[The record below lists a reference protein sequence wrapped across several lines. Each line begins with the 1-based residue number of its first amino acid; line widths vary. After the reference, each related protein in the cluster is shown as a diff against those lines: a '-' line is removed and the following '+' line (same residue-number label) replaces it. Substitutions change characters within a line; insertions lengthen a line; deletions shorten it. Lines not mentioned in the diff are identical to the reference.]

1 MVATLLLAIV
11 LTGCQSGKMGIG
23 KTIDDMVIRHGGGF
37 NTYATIKHDFDYGHI
52 MRARARAL
60 AMEQDN
66 RDYVQSRQLLKRKIE
81 PARRRIFL
89 HYLRLAKRYA
99 QQRQWSK
106 AMQAYDQAMAV
117 TIKPMRMQQR
127 REAMLQA
134 VRQLR
139 FQHLIQQRRREDQWL
154 LRQSSA
160 FIPPAGLRVQDEMYV
175 RMRAHYHD
183 RLDDRARLAWREAK
197 RFLRRGAPEMAYLEV
212 ESYLRFRPA
221 SKPGRKLLL
230 EIKQRMPAFVHIPR
244 AMGNVQGKQANIEG
258 MGGANQEVTAAQIQ
272 AASKA
277 GDWLKAS
284 QWAHR
289 YRRQHGK
296 DAEALLMS
304 VQRQTD
310 AAAKKLFAK
319 GNVAF
324 RQERLNLAIQ
334 YWSDTVALVPEK
346 PEYAEALRRAKQ
358 LKERLRLLQENV
370 TMGKRHGFHS
380 TTTTQD

>member
-1 MVATLLLAIV
+1 MVATLLLAII

-89 HYLRLAKRYA
+89 HYLRLAKRYE

-117 TIKPMRMQQR
+117 TIQPAAMQQR
-127 REAMLQA
+127 REAMWQQL
-134 VRQLR
+134 RQLR
-139 FQHLIQQRRREDQWL
+139 FQRLIQQRRRQDQL
-154 LRQSSA
+154 LFRQSRA
-160 FIPPAGLRVQDEMYV
+160 FIPPAGLSAQDEMYG

-183 RLDDRARLAWREAK
+183 RLDDRARLAFREAK
-197 RFLRRGAPEMAYLEV
+197 RFLRKGAPEMAYLEI
-212 ESYLRFRPA
+212 ESYLRFRPD
-221 SKPGRKLLL
+221 SKPGKKLLL
-230 EIKQRMPAFVHIPR
+230 EIKQGMPAFVKIPR
-244 AMGNVQGKQANIEG
+244 AMGHGGIENTGIGNVEGKQANIEG
-258 MGGANQEVTAAQIQ
+258 MGGADQEVTVAQVQ
-272 AASKA
+272 AATKA
-277 GDWLKAS
+277 GNWLQAS
-284 QWAHR
+284 QLAQR
-289 YRRQHGK
+289 YHHQHGK
-296 DAEALLMS
+296 DAESVLSS
-304 VQRQTD
+304 VQHQTD
-310 AAAKKLFAK
+310 AAAKKLFTK

-346 PEYAEALRRAKQ
+346 SEYAEALRRARQ
-358 LKERLRLLQENV
+358 LKERLRLLQE
-370 TMGKRHGFHS
+370 
-380 TTTTQD
+380 